1 MCLANDGK
9 PKNMSAKRQ
18 VIVLDKKKKISV
30 ILFSIALIASIIV
43 GFISSFSIRT
53 SRTVDGGNSI
63 FYNYEEFN
71 IN

>member
-1 MCLANDGK
+1 MD
-9 PKNMSAKRQ
+9 KN
-18 VIVLDKKKKISV
+18 KKISV